1 MGKHQQ
7 SMYYSG
13 AAFVDNEINNTY
25 PLTVAVDFYGEKKP
39 KTNFVTLTE
48 WCAKNFI
55 SKKVGRTLIKKKL
68 LIAQRLGGQWNV
80 CANCEENCHRLLLEY
95 LGVEQLMFD
104 ADNQCPEF

>member
-1 MGKHQQ
+1 MGKYQQ
-7 SMYYSG
+7 SMYQSG
-13 AAFVDNEINNTY
+13 SAFVDNDINNFR
-25 PLTVAVDFYGEKKP
+25 PLSVAVDFYGEKKP
-39 KTNFVTLTE
+39 TTKFVTLTE

-80 CANCEENCHRLLLEY
+80 CANCEEHCYQLLLEY

-104 ADNQCPEF
+104 ADNQC